1 MNSRKESKQPRAE
14 KSTKEMAQNRRN
26 ILRMG
31 ALGAVA
37 ILAANVMP
45 GSDVSAAT
53 DQAGTRSVA
62 KQGAQKALHTPAA
75 GKSARKAATVKSQGD
90 LAAKKSASSA
100 RVTKQSA
107 SKAETKTAKAAAGE
121 RQAGTRQTAVA
132 AAKKTAKVMAQ

>member
-75 GKSARKAATVKSQGD
+75 GKSARKAAT
-90 LAAKKSASSA
+90 
-100 RVTKQSA
+100 
-107 SKAETKTAKAAAGE
+107 KTAKAAAGE